1 MKSRVVCA
9 CALCILAVCGVLLPA
24 GTANAAP
31 EKSDVALLG
40 DHGFSAPIIGT
51 GFAKDPAPM
60 LLAKK
65 KSSKKKKKKG
75 DEEAASGSGGAVHID
90 PNTAKLSEL
99 KVLPLVDEQTAQ
111 AIIAHRPYKTSEDL
125 INVPEVGPSK
135 YRIFKHLIEIKQ
147 PEEAVPGG
155 AAPEAAPAGGG
166 AKREKEEKA
175 P

>member
-1 MKSRVVCA
+1 MKSRMVCA

-24 GTANAAP
+24 GPANAAP
-31 EKSDVALLG
+31 ARSDIALLG
-40 DHGFSAPIIGT
+40 DHGFSAPIIGSGSAVDT
-51 GFAKDPAPM
+51 APM
-60 LLAKK
+60 MLAKK
-65 KSSKKKKKKG
+65 KSSKKKKKKSEDDATG
-75 DEEAASGSGGAVHID
+75 GGSGAVHID

-111 AIIAHRPYKTSEDL
+111 AIIAHRPYKSPEDL

-147 PEEAVPGG
+147 PEVSLSEVSTATG
-155 AAPEAAPAGGG
+155 AEGI
-166 AKREKEEKA
+166 EKA